1 MQYDSHRALKSQR
14 FRWTTP
20 SLEVLLV
27 ACSLLLIIALTL
39 YPFTFNEPENILS
52 LPIFFK
58 GIGEGG
64 LPGLLSATFVQ
75 PFQSET
81 YKLKHFE
88 PIANV
93 FLFMPLGGSLAYL
106 IRRLGGTWTATFL
119 LVALIGP
126 VFSLTIETIQVFLPS
141 RTSAI
146 ADIITNSM
154 GALLGLA
161 CVFLGRYGL
170 S

>member
-1 MQYDSHRALKSQR
+1 MHRASEQASYWQESATNRL
-14 FRWTTP
+14 
-20 SLEVLLV
+20 SLGVALV
-27 ACSLLLIIALTL
+27 AVSTLFILLPTL

-81 YKLKHFE
+81 YKLKYFE

-106 IRRLGGTWTATFL
+106 IRRWGGTWAATFL
-119 LVALIGP
+119 LVALICP

-154 GALLGLA
+154 GALFGFA
-161 CVFLGRYGL
+161 CVLL
-170 S
+170 SQRVPN